1 MFRNRRIRCLVSSVL
16 LVVMFAA
23 FGLVLPTS
31 TVEAK
36 AAPKLSTKSV
46 TLAYGGKKTIKLSNG
61 KGKWTVAGDGVV
73 TVTKQTKTSIT
84 VKPVHS
90 GTATIKCRVGKK
102 TLQCKVKVLNN
113 SIGDVMTDFNGAMVV
128 GGYIEYNYTLP
139 RGVTLE
145 STEYDDKV
153 GKVTTKTTINEKN
166 SKMEV
171 YLKVKALKPGSFKL
185 KLNYLNNEEPE
196 DETLEYVF
204 INGFRSSS
212 KVKKTTANY
221 KSWRK
226 KIISSMVSEDMST
239 WQIIDAIGMLISSGR
254 YSSKGGAT
262 GIQLWYGGNGTCV
275 SGAKMMDDF
284 MADLGVYCT
293 VHFAGKDKGPTD
305 IYGYSIS
312 YASQH
317 KNNRVKLGG
326 ETYELNPQ
334 PGVEWP
340 IGTVKR

>member
-1 MFRNRRIRCLVSSVL
+1 MMFV
-16 LVVMFAA
+16 A

-31 TVEAK
+31 TAEAK
-36 AAPKLSTKSV
+36 AAPKLSEKSV
-46 TLAYGGKKTIKLSNG
+46 TVAYGGKKTIKLKNG
-61 KGKWTVAGDGVV
+61 KGNWTVVDDGIV
-73 TVTKQTKTSIT
+73 TVTKKTKTSIT
-84 VKPVHS
+84 VKPVHA
-90 GTATIKCRVGKK
+90 GTATIKCKVGKK

-113 SIGDVMTDFNGAMVV
+113 SIGDVMTDFDSAMVV
-128 GGYIEYNYTLP
+128 GGYIEYNKTLP
-139 RGVTLE
+139 RGKTLE
-145 STEYDDKV
+145 STEYDDTI
-153 GKVTTKTTINEKN
+153 GKVTTKTSINEKN
-166 SKMEV
+166 NKMEV
-171 YLKVKALKPGSFKL
+171 YVKVKALKPGSFKL

-196 DETLEYVF
+196 DETISLVF
-204 INGFRSSS
+204 INGFRGTT

-221 KSWRK
+221 KKWRK

-293 VHFAGKDKGPTD
+293 VHSAGKDKGPTD

-312 YASQH
+312 YAKQH

-334 PGVEWP
+334 PGVQWP